1 MPLVGEREFFF
12 LAFWFFNFLDFFFI
26 LNEECKQEIQTNIPM
41 ISSKSKPMQHVPKN
55 SNEQT

>member
-12 LAFWFFNFLDFFFI
+12 FFGFFI
-26 LNEECKQEIQTNIPM
+26 FYFLLNEKLKQEIQTNIPM
-41 ISSKSKPMQHVPKN
+41 MSLQSKPKQHVPKN